1 MSWNRV
7 HMVLKHD
14 GTKAWCVII
23 THPSQIIWQQA
34 TQIQSTPPQSLS
46 QNCWCLKLL
55 AYIYSQDNTR
65 GTQIV
70 PPGHVKKLS
79 CQPQVN
85 SHDASVLKACGDF
98 QYTCFCWTTDVS
110 FIVYTNRSMYFLL
123 MYVIYLSYSSR
134 PKTNFTSTMMDNK
147 VVLDLYSRSTA
158 TTFQL
163 QFNSSAGLVHQYNLF
178 LDLPN
183 YLFNHLIVP
192 TRSSTD
198 LVDSYNYVPGPSLL
212 LIFNH
217 FPSN

>member
-1 MSWNRV
+1 MKKGHLFIYLLKAYTYSPVHRMSWNRV

-55 AYIYSQDNTR
+55 AYISSQDNTR
-65 GTQIV
+65 ETQIV

-110 FIVYTNRSMYFLL
+110 FIVYTNRSN
-123 MYVIYLSYSSR
+123 V
-134 PKTNFTSTMMDNK
+134 
-147 VVLDLYSRSTA
+147 
-158 TTFQL
+158 
-163 QFNSSAGLVHQYNLF
+163 
-178 LDLPN
+178 
-183 YLFNHLIVP
+183 
-192 TRSSTD
+192 
-198 LVDSYNYVPGPSLL
+198 
-212 LIFNH
+212 
-217 FPSN
+217 FPSHVHHISLIQ